1 MSEEDTEIRG
11 EGGELRNGSAED
23 QEEGRGPEKR
33 DIDMRELR
41 SDNFEIKELRNA
53 GGKVEKVKISRAEN
67 GKAYLVERE
76 KTIEVRAPKE
86 LKEFLIEK
94 YETVMESR
102 YFGRG
107 GVEIVPGQIGKEEM
121 ADLVRMSREMTK

>member
-1 MSEEDTEIRG
+1 MNKFLDEM
-11 EGGELRNGSAED
+11 EG
-23 QEEGRGPEKR
+23 
-33 DIDMRELR
+33 
-41 SDNFEIKELRNA
+41 
-53 GGKVEKVKISRAEN
+53 VKISRVEN

-76 KTIEVRAPKE
+76 KTIEVRVPKE

-107 GVEIVPGQIGKEEM
+107 GVEIVLGQMEEEEIR
-121 ADLVRMSREMTK
+121 DLVKVSRDLTEKE

>member
-1 MSEEDTEIRG
+1 MNKFLDEM
-11 EGGELRNGSAED
+11 EGA
-23 QEEGRGPEKR
+23 
-33 DIDMRELR
+33 
-41 SDNFEIKELRNA
+41 
-53 GGKVEKVKISRAEN
+53 KISRAEN

-76 KTIEVRAPKE
+76 RTIEVRVPKE

-107 GVEIVPGQIGKEEM
+107 GVEIVLGQLSEEEIG
-121 ADLVRMSREMTK
+121 DLVRASRGIAEAE

>member
-1 MSEEDTEIRG
+1 MNKFLDEM
-11 EGGELRNGSAED
+11 EGA
-23 QEEGRGPEKR
+23 
-33 DIDMRELR
+33 
-41 SDNFEIKELRNA
+41 
-53 GGKVEKVKISRAEN
+53 KISRAEN

-76 KTIEVRAPKE
+76 NTIEVRVPKE

-107 GVEIVPGQIGKEEM
+107 GVEIVLGQMGEEDV
-121 ADLVRMSREMTK
+121 ADLIRMSRDLTGKNDF